1 MPVAIA
7 SARITPRGSAEPSRD
22 RNQLLTSRAPR
33 VDSTRVDI
41 GARFREYVRLD
52 KLRREGGLTPAEL
65 HRLRVLEGFLQDH
78 FSPGKPA
85 GVTDQRRSVRVP
97 TRVQVSFATE
107 GELVGSL
114 MTNISRHGVF
124 VQTDHPLDIK
134 EQFLLH
140 IHVDRPK
147 RDISVPVE
155 VVSLGI
161 GPG

>member
-1 MPVAIA
+1 M
-7 SARITPRGSAEPSRD
+7 
-22 RNQLLTSRAPR
+22 
-33 VDSTRVDI
+33 DI

-161 GPG
+161 GPGFSANKRGMGLRFLEADPAVMKQIEELYERSVR